1 MTKKMTRKEEKEAL
15 EAENKLLNE
24 VNDKL
29 ATEILA
35 EKKALEAVAA
45 LDTEVCESIDTE
57 TGEIIDNETQ
67 IDLPT
72 GVAST
77 YLTDMF
83 VSSCMVDI
91 KAYREGGKF
100 RTKLLDMHADDELQI
115 GSILGTVSS
124 VERDTDKNDKAIIK
138 MGGTFEI
145 RRDDNSIVKGSQITL
160 PVKAAGSI
168 AGIVDN
174 SPTGFE
180 PAIFIEVFIKQYAQ
194 SPTGYTYIYK
204 VQATAP
210 EVSMFDDN
218 PFLLT
223 QPERKPERQLIAK
236 VE

>member
-1 MTKKMTRKEEKEAL
+1 MTKKENEKAAQEVEAVLKAKAKAKAAQEAL
-15 EAENKLLNE
+15 DAENKLNADDNIDFI
-24 VNDKL
+24 ND
-29 ATEILA
+29 T
-35 EKKALEAVAA
+35 V
-45 LDTEVCESIDTE
+45 DTE

-100 RTKLLDMHADDELQI
+100 RTKLLDMHSDDELQI

-218 PFLLT
+218 PFLL
-223 QPERKPERQLIAK
+223 PEK
-236 VE
+236 

>member
-1 MTKKMTRKEEKEAL
+1 MTKKENEKAAQEVEAVLKAKAKAAQEAL
-15 EAENKLLNE
+15 DAENKLNADDNIDFI
-24 VNDKL
+24 ND
-29 ATEILA
+29 T
-35 EKKALEAVAA
+35 V
-45 LDTEVCESIDTE
+45 DTE

-67 IDLPT
+67 IDIPK

-100 RTKLLDMHADDELQI
+100 RTKLLDMHSDDELQI

-180 PAIFIEVFIKQYAQ
+180 PAIFIEVFIKQYIQ

-218 PFLLT
+218 PFLL
-223 QPERKPERQLIAK
+223 PDK
-236 VE
+236 

>member
-1 MTKKMTRKEEKEAL
+1 MTKAEKEAMKQ
-15 EAENKLLNE
+15 ATKPTDDN
-24 VNDKL
+24 VDFIND
-29 ATEILA
+29 
-35 EKKALEAVAA
+35 
-45 LDTEVCESIDTE
+45 DIDTE
-57 TGEIIDNETQ
+57 TGEIINNETQ
-67 IDLPT
+67 IELPK

-100 RTKLLDMHADDELQI
+100 RTKLLDMHSDDELQI

-174 SPTGFE
+174 SPNGFE
-180 PAIFIEVFIKQYAQ
+180 PAIFIEVFIKQYVQ

-218 PFLLT
+218 PFLL
-223 QPERKPERQLIAK
+223 PKK
-236 VE
+236 

>member
-1 MTKKMTRKEEKEAL
+1 MTKAEKEAEKKAL
-15 EAENKLLNE
+15 E
-24 VNDKL
+24 
-29 ATEILA
+29 A

-57 TGEIIDNETQ
+57 TGEITDNETQ

-100 RTKLLDMHADDELQI
+100 RTKLLDMHSDDELQI

-168 AGIVDN
+168 AGIID
-174 SPTGFE
+174 SAPKGFE
-180 PAIFIEVFIKQYAQ
+180 PAIFIEVFIKQYVQ

-223 QPERKPERQLIAK
+223 EK
-236 VE
+236 

>member
-1 MTKKMTRKEEKEAL
+1 MTKAKVEKEA
-15 EAENKLLNE
+15 
-24 VNDKL
+24 
-29 ATEILA
+29 
-35 EKKALEAVAA
+35 KKALDDDN
-45 LDTEVCESIDTE
+45 LDFINDTVDTE
-57 TGEIIDNETQ
+57 TGEIQTTP
-67 IDLPT
+67 LPT

-91 KAYREGGKF
+91 KAYREGGKL
-100 RTKLLDMHADDELQI
+100 RTKLLDLHPEGELQI

-124 VERDTDKNDKAIIK
+124 VERDIDKNDKAIIK

-180 PAIFIEVFIKQYAQ
+180 PAIFIEVFIKQYVQ

-218 PFLLT
+218 PFLL
-223 QPERKPERQLIAK
+223 PEK
-236 VE
+236 

>member
-1 MTKKMTRKEEKEAL
+1 MTKAKKEAPKAQATIDGL
-15 EAENKLLNE
+15 EVQA
-24 VNDKL
+24 
-29 ATEILA
+29 
-35 EKKALEAVAA
+35 ALE
-45 LDTEVCESIDTE
+45 SGIIDTE

-67 IDLPT
+67 IDLPK

-100 RTKLLDMHADDELQI
+100 RTKLLDMHSDDELQI

-168 AGIVDN
+168 AGIVDS
-174 SPTGFE
+174 SPDGFE
-180 PAIFIEVFIKQYAQ
+180 PAIFIEVFIKQYVQ

-218 PFLLT
+218 PFLL
-223 QPERKPERQLIAK
+223 EKPERQLITK
-236 VE
+236 

>member
-1 MTKKMTRKEEKEAL
+1 MTKAEKEAL
-15 EAENKLLNE
+15 KAQ
-24 VNDKL
+24 
-29 ATEILA
+29 A
-35 EKKALEAVAA
+35 ALEAQTA
-45 LDTEVCESIDTE
+45 LESESIDTE

-67 IDLPT
+67 IDIPK

-100 RTKLLDMHADDELQI
+100 RTKLLDMHSDDELQI

-124 VERDTDKNDKAIIK
+124 VERDIDKNDKAIIK

-145 RRDDNSIVKGSQITL
+145 RRDDNTIVKGSQITL

-180 PAIFIEVFIKQYAQ
+180 PAIFIEVFIKQYVQ

-218 PFLLT
+218 PFLL
-223 QPERKPERQLIAK
+223 PEK
-236 VE
+236 

>member
-1 MTKKMTRKEEKEAL
+1 MNTLKSNHYLTTKFKQAITPQPKRGKTMTKAEKEAL
-15 EAENKLLNE
+15 KAQ
-24 VNDKL
+24 
-29 ATEILA
+29 A
-35 EKKALEAVAA
+35 ALEAQVALEAQTA
-45 LDTEVCESIDTE
+45 LESESIDTE

-67 IDLPT
+67 IDIPK

-100 RTKLLDMHADDELQI
+100 RTKLLDMHSDDELQI

-168 AGIVDN
+168 AGIID
-174 SPTGFE
+174 SAPKGFE
-180 PAIFIEVFIKQYAQ
+180 PAIFIEVFIKQYVQ

-218 PFLLT
+218 PFLL
-223 QPERKPERQLIAK
+223 PEK
-236 VE
+236 

>member
-1 MTKKMTRKEEKEAL
+1 MSTSKHNHYLTKILITGNNATTKERKTMTKAEKEAL
-15 EAENKLLNE
+15 KAQS
-24 VNDKL
+24 
-29 ATEILA
+29 AQA
-35 EKKALEAVAA
+35 ALES
-45 LDTEVCESIDTE
+45 ESINTE

-67 IDLPT
+67 IEIPK

-100 RTKLLDMHADDELQI
+100 RNKLLDLHPEGELQI

-124 VERDTDKNDKAIIK
+124 VERDIDKNDKAIIK

-180 PAIFIEVFIKQYAQ
+180 PAIFIEVFIKQYVQ

-223 QPERKPERQLIAK
+223 EK
-236 VE
+236 

>member
-1 MTKKMTRKEEKEAL
+1 MTKKENEKAAQEVEAVLKAKAKAAQEAL
-15 EAENKLLNE
+15 DAENKLNADDNIDFI
-24 VNDKL
+24 ND
-29 ATEILA
+29 T
-35 EKKALEAVAA
+35 V
-45 LDTEVCESIDTE
+45 DTE

-67 IDLPT
+67 IDLPK

-83 VSSCMVDI
+83 VSSCMVDL

-218 PFLLT
+218 PFLLEN
-223 QPERKPERQLIAK
+223 PEKPERQLITN
-236 VE
+236 

>member
-1 MTKKMTRKEEKEAL
+1 MTKKENEKAAQEVEAVLKAKAKVAQEAL
-15 EAENKLLNE
+15 DAENKLNADDNIDFI
-24 VNDKL
+24 ND
-29 ATEILA
+29 
-35 EKKALEAVAA
+35 AV
-45 LDTEVCESIDTE
+45 DTE
-57 TGEIIDNETQ
+57 TGEIITSIPE
-67 IDLPT
+67 

-83 VSSCMVDI
+83 VSSCMVDL

-124 VERDTDKNDKAIIK
+124 VERDTDKHDKAIIK
-138 MGGTFEI
+138 MAGNFEI

-160 PVKAAGSI
+160 PTKAAGAI
-168 AGIVDN
+168 AGIID
-174 SPTGFE
+174 SAPTGFE
-180 PAIFIEVFIKQYAQ
+180 PSIFIEVFIKQYAQ

-218 PFLLT
+218 PFLL
-223 QPERKPERQLIAK
+223 EKPERQLMPK
-236 VE
+236 

>member
-1 MTKKMTRKEEKEAL
+1 MTKKTTQKEDL
-15 EAENKLLNE
+15 EAENKAISKENA
-24 VNDKL
+24 KM
-29 ATEILA
+29 ATEILDN
-35 EKKALEAVAA
+35 V
-45 LDTEVCESIDTE
+45 DTE

-67 IDLPT
+67 IDLPK

-100 RTKLLDMHADDELQI
+100 RTKLLDLHPEGELQI

-124 VERDTDKNDKAIIK
+124 VERDIDKNDKAIIK

-180 PAIFIEVFIKQYAQ
+180 PAIFIEVFIKQYVQ

-218 PFLLT
+218 PFLL
-223 QPERKPERQLIAK
+223 PEK
-236 VE
+236 

>member
-1 MTKKMTRKEEKEAL
+1 MTKAEKEAL
-15 EAENKLLNE
+15 KAQ
-24 VNDKL
+24 
-29 ATEILA
+29 A
-35 EKKALEAVAA
+35 ALEAQTAIES
-45 LDTEVCESIDTE
+45 DSIDTE
-57 TGEIIDNETQ
+57 TGEIIDNEIQ
-67 IDLPT
+67 IDLPK

-100 RTKLLDMHADDELQI
+100 RTKLLDMHSDDELQI

-124 VERDTDKNDKAIIK
+124 VERDNDKNDKAIIK

-180 PAIFIEVFIKQYAQ
+180 PAIFIEVFIKQYVQ

-218 PFLLT
+218 PFLLA
-223 QPERKPERQLIAK
+223 EK
-236 VE
+236 

>member
-1 MTKKMTRKEEKEAL
+1 MTKAEKEAL
-15 EAENKLLNE
+15 KAQ
-24 VNDKL
+24 
-29 ATEILA
+29 A
-35 EKKALEAVAA
+35 ALEAQTAIES
-45 LDTEVCESIDTE
+45 DSIDTE

-67 IDLPT
+67 IDLPK

-100 RTKLLDMHADDELQI
+100 RTKLLDMHSDDELQI

-124 VERDTDKNDKAIIK
+124 VERDIDKNDKAIIK

-180 PAIFIEVFIKQYAQ
+180 PAIFIEVFIKQYVQ

-218 PFLLT
+218 PFLL
-223 QPERKPERQLIAK
+223 EKPERQLMPK
-236 VE
+236 

>member
-1 MTKKMTRKEEKEAL
+1 MTKAEKEAKAAL
-15 EAENKLLNE
+15 EAENKLIADDNLDFI
-24 VNDKL
+24 ND
-29 ATEILA
+29 
-35 EKKALEAVAA
+35 AV
-45 LDTEVCESIDTE
+45 DTE
-57 TGEIIDNETQ
+57 TGEIQTAPQ
-67 IDLPT
+67 PK

-83 VSSCMVDI
+83 VSSCLTDP
-91 KAYREGGKF
+91 KAYREGGKS
-100 RTKLLDMHADDELQI
+100 RTTLLDLNADDELQI

-180 PAIFIEVFIKQYAQ
+180 PAIFIEVFIKQYVQ

-223 QPERKPERQLIAK
+223 QSERQPERQLIK
-236 VE
+236 K

>member
-1 MTKKMTRKEEKEAL
+1 MTKAEKEAL
-15 EAENKLLNE
+15 KAQ
-24 VNDKL
+24 
-29 ATEILA
+29 A
-35 EKKALEAVAA
+35 ALEAQTAI
-45 LDTEVCESIDTE
+45 ESESINTE

-67 IDLPT
+67 IEIPK

-91 KAYREGGKF
+91 KAYRESGKF
-100 RTKLLDMHADDELQI
+100 RTKLLDMHSDDELQI

-174 SPTGFE
+174 SPNGFE
-180 PAIFIEVFIKQYAQ
+180 PAIFIEVFIKQYVQ

-223 QPERKPERQLIAK
+223 EK
-236 VE
+236 